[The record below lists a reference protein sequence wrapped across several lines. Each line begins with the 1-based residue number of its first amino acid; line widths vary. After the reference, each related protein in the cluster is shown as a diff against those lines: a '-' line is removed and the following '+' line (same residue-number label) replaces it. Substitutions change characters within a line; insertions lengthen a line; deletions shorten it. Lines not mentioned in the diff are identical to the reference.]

1 MAGSPTK
8 PTVTQTASGA
18 ESKVPRRQRTQ
29 VPTMLQQEV
38 TECGAASLGMVLAHY
53 RRYVPLEELRVA
65 CGVARDGSTAKN
77 IVVAAR
83 SYGLKPKAYRRE
95 PEALKSM
102 TFPLIVHWRFY
113 HFLVVE
119 GYFPGGWYLNDPAM
133 GPRTCDDAEFDE
145 AFTGVAI
152 QLTPGED
159 FQPGGERRGVLSRL
173 LAAAGNAKALL
184 GYLAFLAVMLIIP
197 TLIVPQL
204 VRQYGNTLAGGPG
217 LFASAVVIGLIAA
230 LVVQAALLW
239 VQGSLS
245 VRMATKI
252 SVRLNAAMVFRLL
265 RLPASYHAQRGASS
279 LAQRAWLTEQLST
292 GITALSVTATTG
304 ILTASAGAIALLLL
318 DWPAGITA
326 VAIGVTSALVLRWA
340 MRRSRDQAARV
351 VRETV
356 EVGAVMSSS
365 LNQIESIKASGS
377 EEGIITRGI
386 AAQNRLLAAQQL
398 IGLRSIWLTLLP
410 ALVAG
415 WGTVLL
421 ALVASVEIRS
431 GRISP
436 GTFLAILAL
445 GALII
450 GPLAQVSAALDQAQI
465 LRPTLDSIDDVL
477 ASAEDPQFSSP
488 PEAEVPTTIIGD
500 LKLVDV
506 TFGYSRLNTPTV
518 AGLNLHIK
526 PGHRVALVGPS
537 GCGKSTASRLVTGLY
552 EPWSGEVLI
561 DDLPRNAH
569 AREVLTD
576 QVALVDQDVNIF
588 AGTIRDNVTLW
599 DPSIPDADV
608 MRAIADAALSE
619 EVAQRPGGLDSVL
632 AEGGKD
638 LSGGQRQRLE
648 IARALVRNPSLLVM
662 DEATSALDPVTEQ
675 RIDAAIRR
683 RGIACLVIAHRL
695 STIRDADEIV
705 VLDKGKTVERG
716 THEELMTLNGAY
728 ARLVSSQ

>member
-1 MAGSPTK
+1 MAGSPTRS
-8 PTVTQTASGA
+8 TVTQTAGGA
-18 ESKVPRRQRTQ
+18 EPKVPRRRRTQ

-83 SYGLKPKAYRRE
+83 SYGLQPKAYRRE

-102 TFPLIVHWRFY
+102 AFPLIVHWRFY

-119 GYFPGGWYLNDPAM
+119 GYYPGGWYLNDPAM

-173 LAAAGNAKALL
+173 LAAAGNAKAVLL
-184 GYLAFLAVMLIIP
+184 YLAFLAVMLLIP

-204 VRQYGNTLAGGPG
+204 VRQYGNALAGGPG
-217 LFASAVVIGLIAA
+217 LVASAVVIGLIAA
-230 LVVQAALLW
+230 VVVQAALLW

-421 ALVASVEIRS
+421 ALVASLEIRS

-465 LRPTLDSIDDVL
+465 LRPTLDSIDDVM
-477 ASAEDPQFSSP
+477 ASDEDPQFTSP
-488 PEAEVPTTIIGD
+488 PAEEVPTTIIGD

-506 TFGYSRLNTPTV
+506 TFGYSRLNAPTV
-518 AGLNLHIK
+518 AGLDLHIR

-552 EPWSGEVLI
+552 EPWTGEVLI
-561 DDLPRNAH
+561 DDLPRTAH

-588 AGTIRDNVTLW
+588 AGTVRDNVTLW

-619 EVAQRPGGLDSVL
+619 EVAQRPGGLDAVL

-638 LSGGQRQRLE
+638 LSGGQRQRLAV
-648 IARALVRNPSLLVM
+648 ARALVRNPSLLVM

-716 THEELMTLNGAY
+716 THEELMKLGGAY